1 MIKRTKTIFS
11 RAERKSIVSFILSA
25 SLAFMVTLESAKRIT
40 FRKLISIGDVQSVV
54 VFSIIYLITLPFN
67 ILILL
72 ITGQLKS
79 SKQDIVVAPDDLI
92 GKDSNFTRM
101 Y

>member
-1 MIKRTKTIFS
+1 
-11 RAERKSIVSFILSA
+11 
-25 SLAFMVTLESAKRIT
+25 MVTLESAKRIT